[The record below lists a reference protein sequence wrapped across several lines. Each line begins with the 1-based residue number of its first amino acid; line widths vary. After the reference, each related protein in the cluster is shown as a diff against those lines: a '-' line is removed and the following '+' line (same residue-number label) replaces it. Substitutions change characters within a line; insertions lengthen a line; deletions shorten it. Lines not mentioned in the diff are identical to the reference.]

1 MSDPMGN
8 LWGDEQIKGDKPEKS
23 LVPDQL
29 PQDLD
34 SEKSFLSTITYWG
47 NTPKAI
53 ETCLTLSDH
62 DFVHP
67 AHRIVFNA
75 IRSLQSAGSEI
86 NFLTIQNELTKSGLL
101 DKVFGAQGIV
111 DILQAEEVERP
122 EVLAG
127 FIKEKTRLRDLI
139 AIGSKI
145 ADRAS
150 VLGESTEIISE
161 ASEALTRLAT
171 NTPLR
176 QLISDMSDLVD
187 DVLDGKAITTE
198 NGGRAMS
205 WGDDTLDMIC
215 PIPRGEPTLIVAR
228 PGVGKSALGCIQ
240 IPVATFLKGLGRPL
254 VLSLE
259 MNRQKIKA
267 RLAGHISGTNSRAFR
282 DAHYGAHEVEAIA
295 KQRELLAGIKWM
307 FPKQECPVE
316 EIESLINY
324 AIDVHGIDCVV
335 LDQFSHLLPPQA
347 ARKEPFAMG
356 NAALSRRITALAK
369 NLNLGWVT
377 LGQINREG
385 DDSRRPNMKDLA
397 DTDRLAK
404 DAAVIFGLWNKG
416 TDENQ
421 EVWGT
426 IIKNRDDG
434 HKGWAK
440 KLSSDYGTCTFRVE
454 SQETQPAIKIA
465 RAMLS

>member
-8 LWGDEQIKGDKPEKS
+8 LWGESPKKEI
-23 LVPDQL
+23 VPDEL
-29 PQDLD
+29 PSDIL
-34 SEKSFLSTITYWG
+34 SEVSFLSTITYWG
-47 NTPKAI
+47 NTPKAV
-53 ETCLTLSDH
+53 EASLGLTDR
-62 DFVHP
+62 DFYNP
-67 AHRIVFNA
+67 AHKVMFNA
-75 IRSLQSAGSEI
+75 IRILQAAGSEI
-86 NFLTIQNELTKSGLL
+86 NFLTLQNELQKTGLL
-101 DKVFGAQGIV
+101 DRVGGFQGLT
-111 DILQAEEVERP
+111 DILQAQEVENP

-127 FIKEKTRLRDLI
+127 FIKEKTRLRELI
-139 AIGSKI
+139 AIGAKI
-145 ADRAS
+145 ADSAS
-150 VLGESTEIISE
+150 TLSESTQIISE

-171 NTPLR
+171 NTPMK

-187 DVLDGKAITTE
+187 DLLDGKPITTE
-198 NGGRAMS
+198 NGGRSMS
-205 WGDDTLDMIC
+205 WGDDTLDLLC

-240 IPVATFLKGLGRPL
+240 VPVATYLKGLGKPL

-267 RLAGHISGTNSRAFR
+267 RLAGHLSGTNSRAFR
-282 DAHYGAHEVEAIA
+282 DAQYGAHEVEKIV
-295 KQRELLAGIKWM
+295 KQQELLAGIKWM

-416 TDENQ
+416 TDDNQ

-434 HKGWAK
+434 HKGWAR

-454 SQETQPAIKIA
+454 SQETAQVRFSRP
-465 RAMLS
+465 ML